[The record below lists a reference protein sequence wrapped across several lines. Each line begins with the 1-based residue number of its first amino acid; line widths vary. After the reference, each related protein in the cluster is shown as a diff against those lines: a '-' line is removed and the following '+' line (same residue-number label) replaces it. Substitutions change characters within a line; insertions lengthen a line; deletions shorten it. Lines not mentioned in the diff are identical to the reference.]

1 MINWIW
7 LFFIV
12 IGFVVAA
19 ANGNIEAVTKAAL
32 DGAKSGVT
40 VCFGLISILVFWL
53 GVMRIAE
60 DAGLL
65 QKIAVLLRPIVR
77 FLFPSVPKDHP
88 AVGYIMSNM
97 SANILG
103 LGNAATPMGIKAMQE
118 LQKLNPNKDVASPA
132 MCTLL
137 ALNTASITLI
147 PTTLIAIR
155 MNYDSM
161 NPAEIVGTTLLATIV
176 STGGAI
182 IIDRWYRRVHSRRPP
197 APPPSPPQRGG
208 EGAKREGRSRPP
220 NSPVRTVTTSE
231 KG

>member
-1 MINWIW
+1 MVNLIW
-7 LFFIV
+7 LFMIV
-12 IGFVVAA
+12 AGFVVAA
-19 ANGNIEAVTKAAL
+19 VQGRIELVTQAVF
-32 DGAKSGVT
+32 DGAKTGVT

-53 GVMRIAE
+53 GMMRIAE

-65 QKIAVLLRPIVR
+65 ERLSRMLYPIVR
-77 FLFPSVPKDHP
+77 FLFPSVPANHP

-118 LQKLNPNKDVASPA
+118 LQKLNPYKDAASPA

-137 ALNTASITLI
+137 ALNTSSITLI

-155 MNYDSM
+155 MNAASL
-161 NPAEIVGTTLLATIV
+161 NPAEIVGTTLFATAV
-176 STGGAI
+176 STAAAI
-182 IIDRWYRRVHSRRPP
+182 LVDRWYRRKAAPLPP
-197 APPPSPPQRGG
+197 L
-208 EGAKREGRSRPP
+208 
-220 NSPVRTVTTSE
+220 